1 MEVVDAGEHVLQSE
15 AVVGDAVG
23 GVLEGHG
30 QVRSSEASEEG
41 EHQRRQRTF
50 SRSRPANQEQHKLR
64 FAVCQLQEVVQ
75 GREKHQGQQRE
86 ENDFRDGS
94 RRQQPGQDGQVQ
106 PGGFLRHAVA
116 VHLVGKAYG
125 VFLIPGKQEHPPP
138 VDLPPAGN
146 GVDRLVLRMPRR
158 GLGGV
163 THVLLGAFADLQ
175 NAVHPPQVREPVEG
189 SQLGGVD
196 FDLRQLPAA
205 FVETNKGDS
214 GFLFHTVILG
224 DLSGDA
230 RREVTE
236 RLPLGLP
243 PGKDPPLQAALV
255 YPVAFAVHEV

>member
-1 MEVVDAGEHVLQSE
+1 MHAGEHVLQGK

-41 EHQRRQRTF
+41 EHQRRQRTLAG
-50 SRSRPANQEQHKLR
+50 SRSADQEQNKLR
-64 FAVCQLQEVVQ
+64 FAVCQLQEMVQ

-86 ENDFRDGS
+86 KNDFRN
-94 RRQQPGQDGQVQ
+94 RACRQQPGQDGQVQ

-163 THVLLGAFADLQ
+163 AHVLLGAFADLQ
-175 NAVHPPQVREPVEG
+175 NAVHAPQVREPVEG
-189 SQLGGVD
+189 GQLGGVN

-205 FVETNKGDS
+205 FVETRKGDP
-214 GFLFHTVILG
+214 GVCLHPVILG

-230 RREVTE
+230 RSEVAE
-236 RLPLGLP
+236 LLPLGLS
-243 PGKDPPLQAALV
+243 PGEDPPLQAALV
-255 YPVAFAVHEV
+255 CPVAFAVHEV